1 MKINHVIIGLMTV
14 ALLGMAAVSFA
25 GMHGGKG
32 GMGGMGCGMNCG
44 GGMMM
49 GQSMDGGCGGMM
61 MGKGHGK
68 KHGGKGFMQ
77 NLTPEQQEKFG
88 ALREEFVK
96 KTEPLRADMWAKHTE
111 LQALTNNPKV
121 EPKYITKL
129 VQELKELNLAMQAER
144 TAFHAQVEK
153 EVGIKNFGRGF
164 GAGCMPA
171 GDAGDAGEAGA
182 AEGADAQAP
191 AAGHDGH

>member
-1 MKINHVIIGLMTV
+1 MKITHVMIALMTV
-14 ALLGMAAVSFA
+14 ALLGTAAVSFA
-25 GMHGGKG
+25 GMR
-32 GMGGMGCGMNCG
+32 GGMGCGCG
-44 GGMMM
+44 SMM
-49 GQSMDGGCGGMM
+49 GQSMDGGHAGMM

-68 KHGGKGFMQ
+68 GHGKMQGGKGFMQ

-88 ALREEFVK
+88 ALSDAFGK
-96 KTEPLRADMWAKHTE
+96 KTEALRADMWAKHTE

-171 GDAGDAGEAGA
+171 GNAVDAG